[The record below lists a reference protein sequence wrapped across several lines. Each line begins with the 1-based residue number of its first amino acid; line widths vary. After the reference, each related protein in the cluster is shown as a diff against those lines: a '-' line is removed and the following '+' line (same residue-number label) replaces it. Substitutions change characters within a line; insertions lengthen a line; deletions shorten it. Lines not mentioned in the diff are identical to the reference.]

1 MILSLILTH
10 ETFDAFDI
18 IRLVFAAGFLI
29 LGVYILYLLIKEF
42 AKRKEKKG
50 DAFGLKDYAE
60 FAWLTVCLLA
70 AFGVSEHKLL
80 YDGERVA
87 SRQQSTEAV
96 EKSEEEASAPV
107 YDKEERAPMD
117 ANELEYRLKK
127 WVRKLK
133 RAEQTKEGAELA
145 IRNHIDSI
153 RTLYP
158 EYWAILGERWNDIEL
173 ERLQMKN
180 SIRAFDEKNG
190 EWLKNH
196 GNEDATRADSLRK
209 ERQKMTDKKNQ
220 RAKEQNLEFVNSL
233 PVFLL
238 NDAEYILY
246 YYDRRLYYP
255 QKGQSRNS
263 VVPYDNKQ

>member
-80 YDGERVA
+80 NDRDRVD
-87 SRQQSTEAV
+87 SHSQNTEAV
-96 EKSEEEASAPV
+96 EKSNEEMSAPACV
-107 YDKEERAPMD
+107 KEERPPMD
-117 ANELEYRLKK
+117 ANELEYRMKRWEKRL
-127 WVRKLK
+127 R
-133 RAEQTKEGAELA
+133 RAEGSQEGTKMA

-196 GNEDATRADSLRK
+196 ADKDAARADSLRK
-209 ERQKMTDKKNQ
+209 ERQKMTDKRGQ

-246 YYDRRLYYP
+246 YYDCRLYYP